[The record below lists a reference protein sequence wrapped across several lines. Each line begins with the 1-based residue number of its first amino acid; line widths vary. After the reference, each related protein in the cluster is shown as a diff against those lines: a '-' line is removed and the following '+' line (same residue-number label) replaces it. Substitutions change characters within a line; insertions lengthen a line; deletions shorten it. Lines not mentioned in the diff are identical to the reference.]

1 MTLSGSEVQQIAR
14 NTAQRLPG
22 AGHGHP
28 FTPRLD
34 VYKVAGKV
42 FMIVTD
48 DPGELIVTVKIDP
61 EHGSALQ
68 RTLRCIRP
76 GRYLDKRH
84 WTTIGAGP
92 GITRD
97 LVEDLVTGSYELVVE
112 KIPPRRRPP
121 EVQNALGGRSL
132 HNPAARD

>member
-1 MTLSGSEVQQIAR
+1 MTLSGSEIQQIAR
-14 NTAQRLPG
+14 HTAQRLPG

-28 FTPRLD
+28 FTPALD

-48 DPGELIVTVKIDP
+48 DPDELIVTVKID
-61 EHGSALQ
+61 
-68 RTLRCIRP
+68 
-76 GRYLDKRH
+76 H
-84 WTTIGAGP
+84 WTTLAAGP

-112 KIPPRRRPP
+112 KIPPGHRPP
-121 EVQNALGGRSL
+121 EVQKALGGR
-132 HNPAARD
+132 